1 MTIPQGVWE
10 KRKLKKQKF
19 FSKFEEFNML
29 CTGLST
35 ILRYNKVFFLEF
47 DSKNSV

>member
-1 MTIPQGVWE
+1 MAIPWGVWE
-10 KRKLKKQKF
+10 KMKLKKQKL
-19 FSKFEEFNML
+19 FSRFEEFNVL

-35 ILRYNKVFFLEF
+35 ILRYNQVFFLEF